1 MTLIAPIVALL
12 CAAFSPAKT
21 LTHIEVFDKDH
32 AIMVFSDLSMAVA
45 PLKSISPNGTF
56 LGGTTIEIVATS
68 DKLVS
73 RWTDAKGVQREV
85 VTDCVTMKPVDCV
98 VQHQKIVTLMEGAF
112 PPVPKKEG

>member
-12 CAAFSPAKT
+12 CAFSSPKT
-21 LTHIEVFDKDH
+21 IVHTELFD
-32 AIMVFSDLSMAVA
+32 AQNALLVYSDCSMAVT
-45 PLKSISPNGTF
+45 PLVNLRSDGTF

-85 VTDCVTMKPVDCV
+85 VTDCVTMRPVDCV
-98 VQHQKIVTLMEGAF
+98 IQHQKIVTLMEGAF
-112 PPVPKKEG
+112 PPVPKKES